1 MLMGAFIGQLKV
13 YIPANIFV
21 LAVVLSSNKHLSFL
35 NHPWLRSLGE
45 TTYSIY
51 LLHGI
56 VMFVVVNWIVTMT
69 IARSIPEWEWWLIC
83 GLQVVVIVA
92 LARLSYEVIEKP
104 GIALGSHLSR
114 NMMPFL
120 ERRAPWITKWI

>member
-1 MLMGAFIGQLKV
+1 
-13 YIPANIFV
+13 
-21 LAVVLSSNKHLSFL
+21 
-35 NHPWLRSLGE
+35 
-45 TTYSIY
+45 
-51 LLHGI
+51 
-56 VMFVVVNWIVTMT
+56 MFVVVNWIVTMT

-114 NMMPFL
+114 NVMPFL